1 MNSKLN
7 IKTKKT
13 HIGRNIAKV
22 RTFRGVK
29 QAALGSD
36 LGISQQEMSDIEKL
50 EEIPDD
56 LLEQISDILGVSSD
70 IIKNFDEQA
79 VIYNISHYND
89 IHDNTYQTGS
99 STQVFHEPSEKII
112 DLYERL
118 LNFLEVE
125 KKKLNN

>member
-1 MNSKLN
+1 MNAKLN

-36 LGISQQEMSDIEKL
+36 LGISQQEMSDIEKM
-50 EEIPDD
+50 EEVPDD
-56 LLEQISDILGVSSD
+56 LLDQISDILGVTSD
-70 IIKNFDEQA
+70 VIKNFDEQA

-89 IHDNTYQTGS
+89 IHDNTYQAGS
-99 STQVFHEPSEKII
+99 ATQIFQEPNEKII